1 VPPPFFPPEGRHAPE
16 GRERAREAVPL
27 EAEVAQRRKRGERRR
42 ERPRQADVLE
52 VEVVDAALLPQ
63 LGSAW
68 ACHDTILAGPVGTV
82 LILTELAALSYTP
95 SGSAKW
101 MKHPLYLS
109 SKPRSPIL
117 ASDAVFALCDVDTP
131 WCSQWK
137 LFSCPLAMLTGG
149 WVPVERTAWGD
160 VFEVLKRPRL
170 LAGASGRRV
179 LMIGGLRSSFAMD
192 APCSTV
198 LILRLDLATME
209 WEEAGR
215 MPPNM
220 YRCFTGLCEA
230 ASQGGAIPAAAA
242 EGNNK
247 DKVFRGDGKVWFTG
261 KRVRVKLAMWEEDEM
276 GSSGKWDWVDGLPGY
291 GDVESLF

>member
-1 VPPPFFPPEGRHAPE
+1 V
-16 GRERAREAVPL
+16 
-27 EAEVAQRRKRGERRR
+27 QRRERGERRR
-42 ERPRQADVLE
+42 ERPHQAGVLE

-68 ACHDTILAGPVGTV
+68 ACHGTVLAGPAGTV
-82 LILTELAALSYTP
+82 LVLTELAALSYTP

-101 MKHPLYLS
+101 MKHPLSLS
-109 SKPRSPIL
+109 SKPRSPVL
-117 ASDAVFALCDVDTP
+117 ASDAVFALCDVSTS
-131 WCSQWK
+131 WRSQWK

-149 WVPVERTAWGD
+149 WAPVKRAAWGD

-170 LAGASGRRV
+170 LARAGGRRV